1 MGRMEKIYDERIIS
15 SEPSRN
21 PNLIRVFK
29 APNGE
34 VTIHFRNMKIVLH
47 DDMEVAEW
55 RDGFREA
62 LDEINS
68 RKTG

>member
-1 MGRMEKIYDERIIS
+1 MGKMEKIYDERTLH
-15 SEPSRN
+15 SEPDVNS
-21 PNLIRVFK
+21 NLIRVYK
-29 APNGE
+29 APNNE

-62 LDEINS
+62 LYALNNS
-68 RKTG
+68 

>member
-1 MGRMEKIYDERIIS
+1 MQTIIDERIIKP
-15 SEPSRN
+15 EPDMN
-21 PNLIRVFK
+21 ANIIRVYK
-29 APNGE
+29 APNNE

-62 LDEINS
+62 LREYEARS
-68 RKTG
+68 SK